1 MPASLSNVAIQQF
14 HDSFTN
20 VYQGAAYLGDTSQS
34 VFNAVGDAYKWPIQG
49 EGLMVARGADQSII
63 PVSDITYEQ
72 ITTTFDDFV
81 LNLPV
86 DIFQQ
91 AELQIDVLSQIGAT
105 HAKASGRMEDQAIL
119 DALDDATLPAAN
131 VIADGGTN
139 MTVAKLRQAAAQL
152 DEQNVDSDDRFLV
165 MTPSQLQ
172 ALLGEDE
179 PTNTLYVNT
188 RTLMN
193 GQLDTFM
200 GFKIYTL
207 GTRVEG
213 GVPKT
218 GDIRSCFAWQRNSV
232 GRAYSMTPV
241 TEIEWAPTYQSWLTI
256 SRMRLGAS
264 ALLPKGIIEINC
276 DETA

>member
-49 EGLMVARGADQSII
+49 EGLMVARGAYQSII

>member
-49 EGLMVARGADQSII
+49 EGLMVARGAYQSII
-63 PVSDITYEQ
+63 PVSDINYEQ

-105 HAKASGRMEDQAIL
+105 HAKAAGRMEDQSIL
-119 DALDDATLPAAN
+119 DALDDATIPAAN

>member
-14 HDSFTN
+14 HDMFTN
-20 VYQGAAYLGDTSQS
+20 VYQGAAYLGNTSQTTM
-34 VFNAVGDAYKWPIQG
+34 NCVGDAYKWPIQG
-49 EGLMVARGADQSII
+49 EGLMVARGAYQSLI
-63 PVSDITYEQ
+63 PVSDLTYEQ
-72 ITTTFDDFV
+72 ITTTFQDFV

-91 AELQIDVLSQIGAT
+91 AELQIDVLSQLGQT
-105 HAKASGRMEDQAIL
+105 HAKAAGRMEDQSILNAL
-119 DALDDATLPAAN
+119 DAATLPAAN
-131 VIADGGTN
+131 IIADGGTN
-139 MTVAKLRQAAAQL
+139 MSVAKLRQAAAQL
-152 DEQNVDSDDRFLV
+152 DEQNVDPDDRFLV

-193 GQLDTFM
+193 GQLDTFL

-207 GTRVEG
+207 GTRTEG

-218 GDIRSCFAWQRNSV
+218 GNIRSCFAWQRSAM

-241 TEIEWAPTYQSWLTI
+241 TEIEWSAPHQSWLTI
-256 SRMRLGAS
+256 SRMRLGSS

-276 DETA
+276 DESV

>member
-1 MPASLSNVAIQQF
+1 MPASLSNVAIQMF
-14 HDSFTN
+14 HDQFTN

-34 VFNAVGDAYKWPIQG
+34 VYNAVGDAYKWPIQG
-49 EGLMVARGADQSII
+49 EGLMVARGAYQSLI
-63 PVSDITYEQ
+63 PVSDVNYEQ
-72 ITTTFDDFV
+72 ITTTFDDYV

-105 HAKASGRMEDQAIL
+105 HAKAAGRMEDQSIL
-119 DALDDATLPAAN
+119 DALEDATLPAAN
-131 VIADGGTN
+131 VIADGGEN
-139 MTVAKLRQAAAQL
+139 MTVEKIAQAAAQM
-152 DEQNVDSDDRFLV
+152 DEQNVDPDDRFLV

-172 ALLGEDE
+172 ALLNSDK

-188 RTLMN
+188 RNLMD
-193 GQLDTFM
+193 GKVESLL
-200 GFKIYTL
+200 GFKIVTL

-213 GVPKT
+213 GVPKE
-218 GDIRSCFAWQRNSV
+218 GDIRHCFAWQRNAV